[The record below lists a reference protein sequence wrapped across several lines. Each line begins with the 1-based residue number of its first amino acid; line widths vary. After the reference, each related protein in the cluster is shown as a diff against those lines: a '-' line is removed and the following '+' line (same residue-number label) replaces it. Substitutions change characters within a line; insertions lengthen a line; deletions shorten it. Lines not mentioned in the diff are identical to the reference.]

1 MLSTRMGEKR
11 EHDCLRRVM
20 VLMMAADDDVDDDE
34 IATIIRVYQETTG
47 TELEADTL
55 RAEVESLPA
64 GLRIGDCGGQLL
76 AEGLDVDARIRV
88 LGAAFAVAAAD
99 GFIVEEEDT
108 LLRSLANDLEID
120 EPSFDK
126 AIRRFMA
133 G

>member
-1 MLSTRMGEKR
+1 MLSTRMGDNR

-47 TELEADTL
+47 TELSAAAL
-55 RAEVESLPA
+55 RAEVEQLPA

-76 AEGLDVDARIRV
+76 AEGLDSDARIRV

-108 LLRSLANDLEID
+108 LLRCLAKDLEID